1 MSMRKC
7 RKASYTI
14 EAALLMPLI
23 LFSIAKSV
31 SLGIELHQE
40 VKTAAANIEELE
52 NLNVV
57 KIIRKLEWIR
67 PDQEEDT
74 ILIEQKQEGN

>member
-7 RKASYTI
+7 RNASYTL
-14 EAALLMPLI
+14 EAALLMTLI
-23 LFSIAKSV
+23 LFSLAKTV